1 MHVTTS
7 KKRSNGFIETR
18 YLSGLFFALAK
29 WIPPGN
35 PQILKRTPHI
45 RRFSSSAICLLAE
58 PLLEPPD
65 KKIHMHLEDTVLVTP
80 QGALNITAGVPAS
93 LEEVYALVRQ
103 RALSL
108 NQ

>member
-1 MHVTTS
+1 
-7 KKRSNGFIETR
+7 
-18 YLSGLFFALAK
+18 
-29 WIPPGN
+29 
-35 PQILKRTPHI
+35 
-45 RRFSSSAICLLAE
+45 LLAE

-80 QGALNITAGVPAS
+80 QGALNMTAGVPAS

-103 RALSL
+103 PALSL